1 MRKAHGSGPCQP
13 SAVQGWCV
21 GVGLEG
27 PCSPDVDC
35 RYTPMIPDIVTFVC
49 KADDAVSV
57 WVGIHRVLK
66 TTGTVGIK

>member
-1 MRKAHGSGPCQP
+1 M
-13 SAVQGWCV
+13 

-35 RYTPMIPDIVTFVC
+35 RYTPMIPDIVTFVR